1 MWFKKKTDN
10 DDIDFDNDVAP
21 IAIPPR
27 EKTLPELLNEVL
39 KRIEKIEKKIDQI
52 LTESPK

>member
-10 DDIDFDNDVAP
+10 DEIDFDNDVAP
-21 IAIPPR
+21 ILLPQR
-27 EKTLPELLNEVL
+27 EKTLSELLSEVL
-39 KRIEKIEKKIDQI
+39 VRIEKIEKKIDQI